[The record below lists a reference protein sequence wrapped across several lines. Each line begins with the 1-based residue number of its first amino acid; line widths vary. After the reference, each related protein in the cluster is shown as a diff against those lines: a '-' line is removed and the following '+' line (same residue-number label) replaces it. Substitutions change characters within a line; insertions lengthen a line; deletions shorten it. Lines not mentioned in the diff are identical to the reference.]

1 METEKSIVQ
10 KDVEGRFEKNWIE
23 VFKKAPSSVI
33 EEFES
38 AVGLYHEK
46 FQKIGICQHLT
57 ESAIGLYH
65 EKFQKI
71 GICKHLTPLHIAA
84 ITGHFSLYENL
95 VDMVEDKNPLDNQGF
110 KPLHYA
116 AQYGHGNIVKTI
128 VDKSERIKYKNNLL
142 YSSA

>member
-10 KDVEGRFEKNWIE
+10 KDSEGRFEKTWME
-23 VFKKAPSSVI
+23 VFKKAPSNVI

-38 AVGLYHEK
+38 AVSLYHKK
-46 FQKIGICQHLT
+46 FQNIGICQ
-57 ESAIGLYH
+57 
-65 EKFQKI
+65 
-71 GICKHLTPLHIAA
+71 HLTPLHIAA

-95 VDMVEDKNPLDNQGF
+95 VDMVEDKNPLDNQGL

-128 VDKSERIKYKNNLL
+128 VDKSKRIKYKNNLL